1 MDYSLLLVIE
11 DLTLQNKSKF
21 SKQKFLDS
29 MAKTMMSKIS
39 NASSK

>member
-29 MAKTMMSKIS
+29 MAKTMSKIS